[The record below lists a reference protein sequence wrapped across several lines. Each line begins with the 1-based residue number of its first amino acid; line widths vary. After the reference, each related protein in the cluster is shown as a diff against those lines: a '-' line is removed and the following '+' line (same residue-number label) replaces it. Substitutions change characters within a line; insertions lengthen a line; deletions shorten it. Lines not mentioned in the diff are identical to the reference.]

1 MAVIKKLVRRTL
13 KIADRYP
20 WVIPLFGFASGVAS
34 FVLVERKQEQFAQLI
49 SILMLAGWVW
59 IALENLLQRGI
70 AHCFGI
76 KLPSTVLRYFS
87 QLIHQ
92 ESLFFVI
99 PFFFITTAWNT
110 GQVVFTSVLII
121 AALVSLI
128 DPIYYHWLA
137 ARRWLYY
144 CFHGVTLF
152 AALLTALPLIFHL
165 PTPQSYLWSLGIAVL
180 LTCPGVVRSMSVVWW
195 KRTIAIAFLI
205 MCAGVF
211 GIVVRPWI
219 PPASL
224 WLTKVAITDHID
236 NRNRAPKQQ
245 LKTVTSAQLHA
256 GIYAYTAIHAP
267 RGLRERIYH
276 QWIHNGKK
284 FDKIALNI
292 SGGNDRGYQTWTR
305 KTNFPTN
312 ATGDWQIHVI
322 TEANQII
329 GILRFKVVDAGGS
342 SQANPLPSSSVDR
355 SSVNSRAAEI
365 KKLNEESSATNTR
378 SSSAVSDN

>member
-1 MAVIKKLVRRTL
+1 MAMIKKLIRRTL
-13 KIADRYP
+13 KIVERRP
-20 WVIPLFGFASGVAS
+20 WIIPLFGFVSGAAS
-34 FVLVERKQEQFAQLI
+34 FFLVERKQEQFAQII

-70 AHCFGI
+70 SRWFGI
-76 KLPSTVLRYFS
+76 RIPNVVFRYIS

-110 GQVVFTSVLII
+110 GQVFFTSVLIA
-121 AALVSLI
+121 AALVSII

-137 ARRWLYY
+137 ARRWLYF

-165 PTPQSYLWSLGIAVL
+165 PTPQSYIWSLGIAVL
-180 LTCPGVVRSMSVVWW
+180 LTCPGLLRSMSVVWW
-195 KRTIAIAFLI
+195 KRVAAIVILIGSTI
-205 MCAGVF
+205 GF
-211 GIVVRPWI
+211 GILVRPWI
-219 PPASL
+219 PPASM
-224 WLTKVAITDHID
+224 WLTKVAITDRID
-236 NRNRAPKQQ
+236 DRNRAPKQPF
-245 LKTVTSAQLHA
+245 KIITSAQLHE

-276 QWIHNGKK
+276 QWIYKGKK

-292 SGGNDRGYQTWTR
+292 SGGNEQGYQTWTH
-305 KTNFPTN
+305 KTNFPKD
-312 ATGDWQIHVI
+312 AIGDWQIQVV

-329 GILRFKVVDAGGS
+329 GILRFKVVGEVGS
-342 SQANPLPSSSVDR
+342 NPGNPLPSRSLDSS
-355 SSVNSRAAEI
+355 SAEN
-365 KKLNEESSATNTR
+365 KKLNQESSATETS
-378 SSSAVSDN
+378 SSSAVSGY

>member
-1 MAVIKKLVRRTL
+1 MALIKKLIRRTL
-13 KIADRYP
+13 KIAERHP
-20 WVIPLFGFASGVAS
+20 WIIPLFGFISGAAS
-34 FVLVERKQEQFAQLI
+34 FLLVERKQEQFAQLI

-70 AHCFGI
+70 SQWFGI
-76 KLPSTVLRYFS
+76 RLPSVVFRYIS

-110 GQVVFTSVLII
+110 GQVVFTSVLIA
-121 AALVSLI
+121 AALVSII

-137 ARRWLYY
+137 ARRWLYF

-180 LTCPGVVRSMSVVWW
+180 LTCPGLVRSMTVVWW
-195 KRTIAIAFLI
+195 KRVAAIAILI
-205 MCAGVF
+205 VCATGFGVL
-211 GIVVRPWI
+211 VHPWI

-224 WLTKVAITDHID
+224 WLTKVAITDRID
-236 NRNRAPKQQ
+236 NRERAPQQ
-245 LKTVTSAQLHA
+245 QFKTITSTQLHA

-276 QWIHNGKK
+276 QWIHDGKK

-292 SGGNDRGYQTWTR
+292 SGGNDQGYQTWTH
-305 KTNFPTN
+305 KTNFPKD
-312 ATGDWQIHVI
+312 AAGDWQIQVV

-329 GILRFKVVDAGGS
+329 GILRFRVVDAGIS
-342 SQANPLPSSSVDR
+342 SQEKLSAIHNSASSNTES
-355 SSVNSRAAEI
+355 
-365 KKLNEESSATNTR
+365 KKTHQESSATETN
-378 SSSAVSDN
+378 SSSAASND

>member
-1 MAVIKKLVRRTL
+1 M
-13 KIADRYP
+13 
-20 WVIPLFGFASGVAS
+20 
-34 FVLVERKQEQFAQLI
+34 
-49 SILMLAGWVW
+49 
-59 IALENLLQRGI
+59 ENLLRKGI
-70 AHCFGI
+70 SHWFGI
-76 KLPSTVLRYFS
+76 TVPPVVLRYVN
-87 QLIHQ
+87 QLVHQ

-110 GQVVFTSVLII
+110 GQVFFTSVLIA
-121 AALVSLI
+121 AALVSII

-144 CFHGVTLF
+144 CFHGITLF

-180 LTCPGVVRSMSVVWW
+180 LTGPGLVRSMSVVWW
-195 KRTIAIAFLI
+195 KRTIAVVSL
-205 MCAGVF
+205 MLCAGGF
-211 GIVVRPWI
+211 GILVRPWI

-236 NRNRAPKQQ
+236 DRNRAPKQQ
-245 LKTVTSAQLHA
+245 FKTITSAQLHA

-276 QWIHNGKK
+276 QWIHKGKK

-292 SGGNDRGYQTWTR
+292 SGGNDQGYQTWTH
-305 KTNFPTN
+305 KTNFP
-312 ATGDWQIHVI
+312 ADAKGDWQIQVV

-329 GILRFKVVDAGGS
+329 GILRFQVVDAEAQTKPRVES
-342 SQANPLPSSSVDR
+342 ASREQRPSSSSISKQTSAPAVALPDVD
-355 SSVNSRAAEI
+355 SSQQA
-365 KKLNEESSATNTR
+365 SSTPAP
-378 SSSAVSDN
+378 SPQ

>member
-1 MAVIKKLVRRTL
+1 MALIKKLIRRTL
-13 KIADRYP
+13 KIVERRP
-20 WVIPLFGFASGVAS
+20 WIIPLFGFASGVAS
-34 FVLVERKQEQFAQLI
+34 FFLVERKQEQFAQLI

-70 AHCFGI
+70 SRWFGI
-76 KLPSTVLRYFS
+76 SVPSVVFRYIS

-110 GQVVFTSVLII
+110 GQVFFTSILIV
-121 AALVSLI
+121 ATLVSVI

-137 ARRWLYY
+137 ARRWLYF

-180 LTCPGVVRSMSVVWW
+180 LTCPGLVRSMSVVWW
-195 KRTIAIAFLI
+195 KRVAAIVILIAGTI
-205 MCAGVF
+205 GF
-211 GIVVRPWI
+211 GILVRPWI

-236 NRNRAPKQQ
+236 DRNRAPKQQ
-245 LKTVTSAQLHA
+245 LKTITSTQLHA
-256 GIYAYTAIHAP
+256 GVYAYTAIHAP

-292 SGGNDRGYQTWTR
+292 SGGNDQGYQTWTH
-305 KTNFPTN
+305 KTNFPKD
-312 ATGDWQIHVI
+312 ATGDWQIQVV

-342 SQANPLPSSSVDR
+342 TSSNPSLGD
-355 SSVNSRAAEI
+355 NAEN
-365 KKLNEESSATNTR
+365 KKLNEESSATETS
-378 SSSAVSDN
+378 SSSAAAND